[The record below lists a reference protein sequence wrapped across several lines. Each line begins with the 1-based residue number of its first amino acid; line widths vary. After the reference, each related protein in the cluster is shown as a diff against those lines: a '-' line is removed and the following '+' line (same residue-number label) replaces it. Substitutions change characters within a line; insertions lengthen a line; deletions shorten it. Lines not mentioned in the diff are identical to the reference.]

1 MNRLK
6 NILALTT
13 VCCCYINF
21 VSAQSYDVPKTEL
34 LQYLYKTNAVINE
47 VTNIDPQ
54 KKIIPLSEKNL
65 INHTHEILKNKAGL
79 YVLIDQTG
87 RIYKAVNESK
97 NSLTFTRVDSTYYWG
112 YNGGAIEFSYN
123 DTLFSFGGF
132 GFWRTNG
139 QLRYYSNVFHEWNI
153 APINNEYPTKD
164 YINYYYQGKSSLY
177 YCQTPY
183 HDPVTSKYNDE
194 YCFYKLN
201 LKTKNNEKIGNFS
214 DSLISILKNHQLIH
228 KINLPSINGI
238 LLFYSYENMLLL
250 KFDDNT
256 VYKLTNKNIKDLIL
270 GNSNSDHIRNT
281 FEINGSVF
289 YTLSNDNTD
298 KLHQFQISLKD
309 FVKMNY
315 PIYLEQNERKSYLPM
330 VSSLLS
336 ILIITLIILLK
347 RYKKGYHQKVNYKIK
362 NDHTLDINEFTEI
375 EMSLIHLIITNTK
388 KGRHISPEEIN
399 NTLGVSKKTFSNQKK
414 VKGDTINKINH
425 KFKILFNKDINLIER
440 ERSEFDRRFY
450 NYIISQENS
459 KLYSDRYLK

>member
-1 MNRLK
+1 M
-6 NILALTT
+6 
-13 VCCCYINF
+13 
-21 VSAQSYDVPKTEL
+21 
-34 LQYLYKTNAVINE
+34 
-47 VTNIDPQ
+47 
-54 KKIIPLSEKNL
+54 
-65 INHTHEILKNKAGL
+65 
-79 YVLIDQTG
+79 
-87 RIYKAVNESK
+87 
-97 NSLTFTRVDSTYYWG
+97 
-112 YNGGAIEFSYN
+112 
-123 DTLFSFGGF
+123 
-132 GFWRTNG
+132 
-139 QLRYYSNVFHEWNI
+139 
-153 APINNEYPTKD
+153 
-164 YINYYYQGKSSLY
+164 
-177 YCQTPY
+177 
-183 HDPVTSKYNDE
+183 
-194 YCFYKLN
+194 
-201 LKTKNNEKIGNFS
+201 IGNFS
-214 DSLISILKNHQLIH
+214 DSLISILKNHQLIY
-228 KINLPSINGI
+228 KINLPSMNGI

-256 VYKLTNKNIKDLIL
+256 VHKLTNKNIKDLIL

-315 PIYLEQNERKSYLPM
+315 PIYLEQNERKSYLPL
-330 VSSLLS
+330 VSGLLS

-347 RYKKGYHQKVNYKIK
+347 RHKKGYHQNVNSNIK
-362 NDHTLDINEFTEI
+362 NDHTSDTNEFTEV

-388 KGRHISPEEIN
+388 KGRYISPEEIN

-425 KFKILFNKDINLIER
+425 KFKILFHKDINLIER